1 MSEPEQKGQNGGA
14 GTQRDEDGGPSI
26 AEVAAGYIT
35 ALVVLVYPIGL
46 LTFAAQLWTTFGYA
60 PNTSYVAASLAP
72 TAVGAARVGH
82 SFLWFLVAI
91 VAVTTILRNLEFPR
105 NLRNARSLRGLLAA
119 LRGDPPNRPR
129 LKQRW
134 RTITIIVFTVLI
146 VPLSSGTPIVNS
158 ITGPTDLFTQRGLI
172 LYGTFVSLVGIG
184 GFGGAVWR
192 EEITRKKGWWTRFVA
207 FVPVYL
213 AAIFAAIVLAGAQG
227 SSLPRVELGREQSR
241 EVLLLSHSQ
250 GYWYVFDE
258 GRLSAIPD
266 DKTGSVSFLRKQ
278 SESLI
283 GL

>member
-1 MSEPEQKGQNGGA
+1 VSEPEQESQNGGA
-14 GTQRDEDGGPSI
+14 GTRQDEDGGPSF

-46 LTFAAQLWTTFGYA
+46 LTFAAQLWTSYGYA
-60 PNTSYVAASLAP
+60 PNTSYFAASLAP
-72 TAVGAARVGH
+72 TAVGAARVAH

-91 VAVTTILRNLEFPR
+91 VAVITIFRNLEIPR

-119 LRGDPPNRPR
+119 PREDRPK

-134 RTITIIVFTVLI
+134 RTITIIVFTALI
-146 VPLSSGTPIVNS
+146 VPLSSGTSIVIS

-172 LYGTFVSLVGIG
+172 LYGTFVILVGIG

-192 EEITRKKGWWTRFVA
+192 EEITREKGWWTRFVA

-266 DKTGSVSFLRKQ
+266 DKTGSVSFPRKQ